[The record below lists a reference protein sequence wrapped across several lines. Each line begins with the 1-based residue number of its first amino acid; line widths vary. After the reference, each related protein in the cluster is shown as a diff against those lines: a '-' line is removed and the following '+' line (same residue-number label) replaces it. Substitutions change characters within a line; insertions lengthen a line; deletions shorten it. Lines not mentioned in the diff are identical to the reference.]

1 MNSRTKKLVSLLC
14 VAAILVSALPMSV
27 FAADEGEHDHGT
39 EEYIY
44 VNGEYILNPD
54 VAPKF
59 ETSTTETAALFAAP
73 RAVSGFRKAEG
84 YQEGAYAT
92 WPIGAGVTKY
102 EAYVAPAGGNYV
114 KLDDKL
120 VREYPGY
127 MRADALGL
135 KAGTY
140 TIKVVDNLGNAMVT
154 DPLTVVAHERTGF
167 GFVNGTSSGA
177 YNADGT
183 LKSNAVVVYVDNS
196 NFNSVQAT
204 IGSASYTGVQSI
216 VSESGAS
223 KGAPGTPV
231 CIRVLGTIDTTG
243 FPKGSWGSS
252 AEGLQ
257 VKAGSA
263 KAKNLTIEGVGN
275 DATFNGFG
283 MLIRNCE
290 NVEVRNLALMNF
302 ADDGVSIDTDNKYLW
317 IHNNDFF
324 YGGPGSDSD
333 QAKGDGSLDAKASY
347 YCTFSYNHFWDSGK
361 CSLLG
366 MKNPQDY
373 FTYHHNWFDH
383 SDSRHPRIRLAKSV
397 HIYNN
402 YYDGNSKYG
411 VGAALNSGAF
421 VEANYF
427 RNCKYPMLSSM
438 QGSDIAGGGK
448 GTFSSEDGGVIK
460 AYNNKIIGAQ
470 GFIPYDAQNA
480 PVEFDAYVAKTR
492 GEKVPGTVAAK
503 QGGTT
508 YTNFDTTDNI
518 GVTAAQVQSPDEAML
533 TTTKWAGRVDGGDFQ
548 WIFNNAVDD
557 ESYAVNAGLKNALT
571 TYKTSLVSVDGTVTK
586 PVSGGDTPSHTH
598 TPGAWQVTKVP
609 GCDPDT
615 QALVEGEETQYCTI
629 CGEVMGTR
637 MLPGAHSNDGNGE
650 CTVCH
655 KKVDNGGGPTVG
667 ANSKIL
673 NAVDF
678 IMHEATGSGSN
689 IAAMRAE
696 DMAAVADEYF
706 TMSGSG
712 VNKRTK
718 NATTVGSKAEWIDL
732 PKSGDGGI
740 QFTVGNAPAD
750 VTIFWGNTGKGA
762 DKASSILVKDSAGT
776 EIKTETLTTN
786 DKSGTTSTTLKL
798 EGGTYTVASV
808 AGAKNPVRLYTL
820 TVTEAQK
827 KCNWGDWEVV
837 TPATCG
843 KDGLMKR
850 ECQDPDCD
858 EVEYDT
864 IDATGNHTWGD
875 WVASGDNEETHTCL
889 VCGETETRSS
899 GEEPTPPVV
908 DKSGLTAIIA
918 QANAALDGVAE
929 SDNAAKVP
937 VGTSWAEKTDL
948 DAFKAAI
955 AKAQAV
961 ADKTDAAAAD
971 VSKAVTDLNA
981 AITAFVGKLQ
991 DGTKPNGGTTETKKY
1006 TLLIDEVVE
1015 TLKTNPPAGWTTA
1028 NIDIGSAPLA
1038 NQGTEGIFTLYPKKK
1053 GTSGSKF
1060 VSSEKNFSDG
1070 ILNNQFNP
1078 GGAVGV
1084 ETDGAVNGIGFTTTA
1099 AATVKVWWIGGK
1111 NSETRHMTILNSEG
1125 REVAVSEEGYNSTQF
1140 GISEMKLSAAGTYYL
1155 GGKENSNSVYK
1166 VEVTVTTTSGG
1177 DDPTPPAPVDKSALN
1192 DAITAAEEKLASV
1205 DVESVDGTDVETTKK
1220 WATKESKELFAAEI
1234 AMAKLSARLAKTE
1247 DDVTAAINALKAASD
1262 AFVVK
1267 PGTKTDTPDNPG
1279 GNGGGG
1285 GGGGG
1290 GSSSSSTKKPTGQI
1304 ADTVITMDSSTTAG
1318 HVATVELSDSQAKTL
1333 TNNAVKSGSGEIV
1346 VSVNAPKSAAGVSM
1360 NVSASALKNMSG
1372 KTDAALALQAP
1383 MGSMRLP
1390 HAAVAGLGSSDGKDI
1405 SFTIARTND
1414 GMKVTVTADD
1424 KTLDAVFGGVTVV
1437 ANADGN
1443 GTVAYLRTADGE
1455 KLLKKSYVDGGKL
1468 YANLP
1473 GSGEIILKDNAKTFR
1488 DVENNWAKSAI
1499 DFAASRELF
1508 NGVNELDF
1516 APNQEMT
1523 RSMLVTVLY
1532 RLEGSKGNA
1541 VNSFTDVPADSWYT
1555 EAVAWANAE
1564 GIVSGKSATH
1574 FGPNDDITREQLAT
1588 ILYRYATKLC
1598 GMSEVSEDSKAL
1610 EKFSDKTVVSGFAED
1625 GMAWAVEQ
1633 GIISGRGD
1641 GTLAPGGFASRA
1653 EVATM
1658 LMRFVKAIV

>member
-14 VAAILVSALPMSV
+14 VAAMLVSALPMSV

-102 EAYVAPAGGNYV
+102 EAYVAPAGGDYV

-275 DATFNGFG
+275 DAAFNGFG

-290 NVEVRNLALMNF
+290 NVEVRNLAFMNF
-302 ADDGVSIDTDNKYLW
+302 ADDGVSIDTGNKYLW

-333 QAKGDGSLDAKASY
+333 QAKGDGSLDAKASH

-411 VGAALNSGAF
+411 VGAALESGAF

-448 GTFSSEDGGVIK
+448 GTFSSENGGVIK
-460 AYNNKIIGAQ
+460 AYNNKIIGAHA
-470 GFIPYDAQNA
+470 FVPYDAQNA

-492 GEKVPGTVAAK
+492 GEKVPDTVAAK

-571 TYKTSLVSVDGTVTK
+571 TYKTSLVSVGGTVTK
-586 PVSGGDTPSHTH
+586 PVSGGDTHDEH
-598 TPGAWQVTKVP
+598 TPGAWKVTKVP
-609 GCDPDT
+609 GCNPET
-615 QALVEGEETQYCTI
+615 QELVEGEETQYCTI
-629 CGEVMGTR
+629 CGEVIGTR
-637 MLPGAHSNDGNGE
+637 KLPGAHSNDGNGK
-650 CTVCH
+650 CTVCG
-655 KKVDNGGGPTVG
+655 KTVANGGGSGGSTASGDNKPPLRASDFKMTNVTNSGKNSAFAANEVEDATKDYFHCSGNVLKRNGNGGNTEGTNAEFFQLPDNSTDGFWFEVKAVPATVTVTWG
-667 ANSKIL
+667 SPKDSQTASMVIRKDGETTPLTGTGEVKKGKNLTTSLELSDAGKYWVTS
-673 NAVDF
+673 APGVDQTRIF
-678 IMHEATGSGSN
+678 SVIVTEP
-689 IAAMRAE
+689 
-696 DMAAVADEYF
+696 
-706 TMSGSG
+706 
-712 VNKRTK
+712 
-718 NATTVGSKAEWIDL
+718 
-732 PKSGDGGI
+732 PKSH
-740 QFTVGNAPAD
+740 
-750 VTIFWGNTGKGA
+750 
-762 DKASSILVKDSAGT
+762 
-776 EIKTETLTTN
+776 
-786 DKSGTTSTTLKL
+786 
-798 EGGTYTVASV
+798 
-808 AGAKNPVRLYTL
+808 
-820 TVTEAQK
+820 
-827 KCNWGDWEVV
+827 NWGDWTVV

-843 KDGLMKR
+843 QDGLMKR
-850 ECQDPDCD
+850 KCQDEDCD

-864 IDATGNHTWGD
+864 IDATGNHPWSDND
-875 WVASGDNEETHTCL
+875 WIASGDGEETRTCP

-899 GEEPTPPVV
+899 GEEPTPPRCPW
-908 DKSGLTAIIA
+908 
-918 QANAALDGVAE
+918 ALPG
-929 SDNAAKVP
+929 P
-937 VGTSWAEKTDL
+937 RRRTS
-948 DAFKAAI
+948 
-955 AKAQAV
+955 
-961 ADKTDAAAAD
+961 
-971 VSKAVTDLNA
+971 
-981 AITAFVGKLQ
+981 
-991 DGTKPNGGTTETKKY
+991 
-1006 TLLIDEVVE
+1006 TLSR
-1015 TLKTNPPAGWTTA
+1015 PPLPRPRPW
-1028 NIDIGSAPLA
+1028 
-1038 NQGTEGIFTLYPKKK
+1038 Q
-1053 GTSGSKF
+1053 
-1060 VSSEKNFSDG
+1060 
-1070 ILNNQFNP
+1070 
-1078 GGAVGV
+1078 
-1084 ETDGAVNGIGFTTTA
+1084 
-1099 AATVKVWWIGGK
+1099 
-1111 NSETRHMTILNSEG
+1111 TR
-1125 REVAVSEEGYNSTQF
+1125 R
-1140 GISEMKLSAAGTYYL
+1140 
-1155 GGKENSNSVYK
+1155 
-1166 VEVTVTTTSGG
+1166 
-1177 DDPTPPAPVDKSALN
+1177 TPPP
-1192 DAITAAEEKLASV
+1192 
-1205 DVESVDGTDVETTKK
+1205 
-1220 WATKESKELFAAEI
+1220 
-1234 AMAKLSARLAKTE
+1234 
-1247 DDVTAAINALKAASD
+1247 
-1262 AFVVK
+1262 
-1267 PGTKTDTPDNPG
+1267 
-1279 GNGGGG
+1279 
-1285 GGGGG
+1285 
-1290 GSSSSSTKKPTGQI
+1290 PT
-1304 ADTVITMDSSTTAG
+1304 
-1318 HVATVELSDSQAKTL
+1318 
-1333 TNNAVKSGSGEIV
+1333 
-1346 VSVNAPKSAAGVSM
+1346 
-1360 NVSASALKNMSG
+1360 
-1372 KTDAALALQAP
+1372 
-1383 MGSMRLP
+1383 
-1390 HAAVAGLGSSDGKDI
+1390 
-1405 SFTIARTND
+1405 
-1414 GMKVTVTADD
+1414 
-1424 KTLDAVFGGVTVV
+1424 
-1437 ANADGN
+1437 
-1443 GTVAYLRTADGE
+1443 
-1455 KLLKKSYVDGGKL
+1455 
-1468 YANLP
+1468 
-1473 GSGEIILKDNAKTFR
+1473 
-1488 DVENNWAKSAI
+1488 
-1499 DFAASRELF
+1499 
-1508 NGVNELDF
+1508 
-1516 APNQEMT
+1516 
-1523 RSMLVTVLY
+1523 
-1532 RLEGSKGNA
+1532 
-1541 VNSFTDVPADSWYT
+1541 
-1555 EAVAWANAE
+1555 
-1564 GIVSGKSATH
+1564 
-1574 FGPNDDITREQLAT
+1574 
-1588 ILYRYATKLC
+1588 
-1598 GMSEVSEDSKAL
+1598 
-1610 EKFSDKTVVSGFAED
+1610 
-1625 GMAWAVEQ
+1625 
-1633 GIISGRGD
+1633 
-1641 GTLAPGGFASRA
+1641 
-1653 EVATM
+1653 
-1658 LMRFVKAIV
+1658 